1 MPTLVPALSN
11 TGDRAVTKTIP
22 RLAIREFKDL
32 WEKWIH
38 HQTGTA
44 QSSQGWDEGSIGRK
58 VRAGM
63 GAVGTRRREAGCTS
77 LLGEEEEGQF
87 GQRDSVC

>member
-1 MPTLVPALSN
+1 MQASKLVHCGFNLLS
-11 TGDRAVTKTIP
+11 GVRVDRLPEAP
-22 RLAIREFKDL
+22 LLFL
-32 WEKWIH
+32 SSEKWVR

-58 VRAGM
+58 VRAGT
-63 GAVGTRRREAGCTS
+63 GAVGTHRREAGCTS
-77 LLGEEEEGQF
+77 LLGKEEEGQF